1 MDDAQ
6 LLRYSRQI
14 MLPQIDITGQEK
26 LNAARV
32 LIIGVGGLGSPVAM
46 YLATSGVGTLVLCDP
61 DVVDLSNL
69 QRQIVHDTPK
79 IGQLKVD
86 SAAETLR
93 RLNPEITVETLP
105 RQLDETELL
114 SQMQQA
120 DVVVDCTDNLDS
132 RLLINRVAVAARKP
146 LVSAAAIRWEGQ
158 ISVFQPY
165 LGENPCYHCF
175 YGKVGGIAQTC
186 SENGVVGPLLGILGS
201 MQALEV
207 VKLVVGTGETLTG
220 KVLLFDGQALEWMR
234 FTLPRDPA
242 CSVCG
247 AIERSGG
254 CSKLA

>member
-1 MDDAQ
+1 MDDEQ

-14 MLPQIDITGQEK
+14 MLPQIDIVGQEK

-32 LIIGVGGLGSPVAM
+32 LIIGMGGLGSPVAM
-46 YLATSGVGTLVLCDP
+46 YLATSGVGMLVLCDP
-61 DVVDLSNL
+61 DVVDLTNL

-79 IGQLKVD
+79 VGQLKVA

-105 RQLDETELL
+105 RKLDEAELL

-120 DVVVDCTDNLDS
+120 DVVVDCTDNLEA
-132 RLLINRVAVAARKP
+132 RLLINRVAVATRKP

-207 VKLVVGTGETLTG
+207 VKLLVGTGETLTG
-220 KVLLFDGQALEWMR
+220 KVMLFDGQAMEWMS
-234 FTLPRDPA
+234 FKLPRDPA
-242 CSVCG
+242 CPVCG
-247 AIERSGG
+247 GIERG
-254 CSKLA
+254 

>member
-1 MDDAQ
+1 MDDEQ

-14 MLPQIDITGQEK
+14 MLPQIDIVGQEK

-32 LIIGVGGLGSPVAM
+32 LIIGMGGLGSPVAM
-46 YLATSGVGTLVLCDP
+46 YLATSGVGMLVLCDP
-61 DVVDLSNL
+61 DVVDLTNL

-79 IGQLKVD
+79 VGQLKVA

-105 RQLDETELL
+105 RKLDEAELL
-114 SQMQQA
+114 HQMQQA
-120 DVVVDCTDNLDS
+120 DVVVDCTDNLEA
-132 RLLINRVAVAARKP
+132 RLLINRVAVATRKP

-207 VKLVVGTGETLTG
+207 VKLLVGTGETLTG
-220 KVLLFDGQALEWMR
+220 KVMLFDGQAMEWMS
-234 FTLPRDPA
+234 FKLPRDPA
-242 CSVCG
+242 CPVCG
-247 AIERSGG
+247 GIERG
-254 CSKLA
+254 